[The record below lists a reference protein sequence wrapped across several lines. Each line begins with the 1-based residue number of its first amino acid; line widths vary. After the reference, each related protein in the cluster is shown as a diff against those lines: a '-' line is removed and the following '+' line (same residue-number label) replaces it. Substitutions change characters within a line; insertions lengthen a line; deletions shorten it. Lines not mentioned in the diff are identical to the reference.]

1 MTSKQMRAIGWR
13 NATTKDASALVIGRR
28 YLVAN
33 RKGTKVDAAV
43 CNETLEN
50 VPFWDQADS
59 ESETV
64 LGEVTSWPWFKED
77 RE

>member
-1 MTSKQMRAIGWR
+1 MTASKMRALGWR
-13 NATTKDASALVIGRR
+13 NATTSDSAKLILGRR
-28 YLVAN
+28 YIVAN
-33 RKGTKVDAAV
+33 RKGTKVESAI
-43 CNETLEN
+43 CNETLEL